1 MELRPASNPKAP
13 SRDAA
18 TSAVCLAFN
27 PPNASSQSA
36 AEQAA
41 AQPTLDVVIPL
52 FNEEAIVEQLHR
64 RVVAVCRSLDLSWR
78 IIYVDDGS
86 SDRTVPFLKQALI
99 PNERVEIISLVRNF
113 GQPAA
118 ILAGMSHSDASAIV
132 LMDGDLQ
139 DPPELIPELVS
150 AWQQGH
156 SVVIAQRPERRESSW
171 LRGLA
176 FKSFHRLF
184 RRLSELEIPENCGTF
199 CLLSRSVA
207 AEIVKL
213 PEAHRFFPGLRAWV
227 GGKPKL
233 ISYQRPARAGGE
245 PKQTLARLVRYAGDG
260 ILGFSRKPTS
270 LLMQSGLGLMLLA
283 TVGEA
288 VAIACWSLGLS
299 GAVAIAIISAFA
311 GLAGLQL
318 ASCGFLGDL
327 LLRVQEQVKQRPS
340 YLIGEH
346 YCSSEKEQEHR
357 RAA

>member
-1 MELRPASNPKAP
+1 MELRPSTSPKAP
-13 SRDAA
+13 PRDDS

-27 PPNASSQSA
+27 QPIASCQHP
-36 AEQAA
+36 AEQVAKN
-41 AQPTLDVVIPL
+41 PTIDVVIPL

-64 RVVAVCRSLDLSWR
+64 RVVAVCRSLDLPWR

-86 SDRTVPFLKQALI
+86 SDRTVPLLKQSLASD
-99 PNERVEIISLVRNF
+99 ERVEILRLVRNF

-118 ILAGMSHSDASAIV
+118 ILAGMSHASASAIV

-139 DPPELIPELVS
+139 DPPELIPEMLA

-184 RRLSELEIPENCGTF
+184 SKLSELEIPKNCGTF
-199 CLLSRSVA
+199 CLLSGSVA
-207 AEIVKL
+207 AEIVNL

-245 PKQTLARLVRYAGDG
+245 PKQTLSRLIRYAGDG

-270 LLMQSGLGLMLLA
+270 LLMQSGLGLLLLA

-288 VAIACWSLGLS
+288 VAIACWSLGLGGAAACAIVS
-299 GAVAIAIISAFA
+299 GFA

-327 LLRVQEQVKQRPS
+327 LLRVQEQVKQRPK

-346 YCSSEKEQEHR
+346 YCSLVNEQERR

>member
-1 MELRPASNPKAP
+1 MELRPSSSPKP
-13 SRDAA
+13 RPRDDS
-18 TSAVCLAFN
+18 TSAVYLAFN
-27 PPNASSQSA
+27 QPNLSSQST
-36 AEQAA
+36 AEQVASR
-41 AQPTLDVVIPL
+41 PNLDIVIPL
-52 FNEEAIVEQLHR
+52 FNEEAIVDQLHR

-86 SDRTVPFLKQALI
+86 SDRTVPLLKQLLRHD
-99 PNERVEIISLVRNF
+99 ERVEILSLVRNF

-118 ILAGMSHSDASAIV
+118 ILAGMTHADASAIV

-139 DPPELIPELVS
+139 DPPELIPELIS

-233 ISYQRPARAGGE
+233 ISYQRPARAAGE
-245 PKQTLARLVRYAGDG
+245 PKQTFSRLVRYAGDG

-270 LLMQSGLGLMLLA
+270 LLIKSGLSLLLLA
-283 TVGEA
+283 ALGGA
-288 VAIACWSLGLS
+288 VAIGCWSLGLS
-299 GAVAIAIISAFA
+299 GAAPCAIVSGFL

-346 YCSSEKEQEHR
+346 YCSVENEQEHR

>member
-1 MELRPASNPKAP
+1 M
-13 SRDAA
+13 
-18 TSAVCLAFN
+18 SAVCLAFN
-27 PPNASSQSA
+27 QPIAHGQNT
-36 AEQAA
+36 AEQIGKE
-41 AQPTLDVVIPL
+41 PSIDVVIPL

-64 RVVAVCRSLDLSWR
+64 RVVAVCRDLDLSWR

-86 SDRTVPFLKQALI
+86 TDRTVPLLKQLLTHD
-99 PNERVEIISLVRNF
+99 ERVEILSLVRNF

-118 ILAGMSHSDASAIV
+118 ILAGMTHATASAIV

-139 DPPELIPELVS
+139 DPPELIPEMIA

-184 RRLSELEIPENCGTF
+184 SKLSELEIPKNCGTF
-199 CLLSRSVA
+199 CLLSASVA
-207 AEIVKL
+207 TEIVNL

-233 ISYQRPARAGGE
+233 ISYQRPARVGGE
-245 PKQTLARLVRYAGDG
+245 PKQTFSRLARYAGDG

-270 LLMQSGLGLMLLA
+270 LLLQSGLGMLLLA
-283 TVGEA
+283 MVGET
-288 VAIACWSLGLS
+288 IALSCWCFGINGS
-299 GAVAIAIISAFA
+299 AAWAIISGFA

-327 LLRVQEQVKQRPS
+327 LLRVQEQVKQRPK

-346 YCSSEKEQEHR
+346 YSSLENIQESR
-357 RAA
+357 RVA

>member
-1 MELRPASNPKAP
+1 
-13 SRDAA
+13 
-18 TSAVCLAFN
+18 
-27 PPNASSQSA
+27 
-36 AEQAA
+36 
-41 AQPTLDVVIPL
+41 VVS
-52 FNEEAIVEQLHR
+52 
-64 RVVAVCRSLDLSWR
+64 VCRSLDLSWR

-86 SDRTVPFLKQALI
+86 SDRTVPLLKQSLASD
-99 PNERVEIISLVRNF
+99 ERVEILRLVRNF

-118 ILAGMSHSDASAIV
+118 ILAGMSHASAAAIV

-139 DPPELIPELVS
+139 DPPELIPELLA

-156 SVVIAQRPERRESSW
+156 SVVIAQRPERLESSW

-184 RRLSELEIPENCGTF
+184 SKLSELEIPKNCGTF
-199 CLLSRSVA
+199 CLLSGSVA
-207 AEIVKL
+207 AEIVNL

-245 PKQTLARLVRYAGDG
+245 PKQTISRLIRYAGDG

-270 LLMQSGLGLMLLA
+270 LLMQSGLGLLLLA

-288 VAIACWSLGLS
+288 VAIACWCLGLGGAAACAIVS
-299 GAVAIAIISAFA
+299 GFA

-327 LLRVQEQVKQRPS
+327 LLRVQEQVKQRPK

-346 YCSSEKEQEHR
+346 YCSLVNEQERR